1 MRMTTYAELER
12 VVQAFAGGNLKLLIL
27 VGGHGLANP
36 DPAPGLGRPG
46 VLNRGFDVQRTDR
59 ASRRTP

>member
-27 VGGHGLANP
+27 VGGHGLGKTRILRQAL
-36 DPAPGLGRPG
+36 AG
-46 VLNRGFDVQRTDR
+46 Q
-59 ASRRTP
+59 AC